1 MGVQLEEGRVMETA
15 TATPKASATKEKII
29 EAAARLVYRKG
40 FHATSLD
47 MVAQAAQVNR
57 GSLYYFF
64 RSKKNLGLAV
74 IDHYESLLHQNY
86 LSPSFGAQAK
96 GREKIRRLAES
107 YALMPMQDSP
117 CCGCPIGNLSLEL
130 SALDEQMRLRL
141 KGVWEKVFEKIAGVL
156 AQSQGEGELTGDVD
170 PLVHAR
176 SFFSQIQGAHIIA
189 RCSQDEGALRE
200 DCERAF
206 MSLPWAKD
214 EESE

>member
-1 MGVQLEEGRVMETA
+1 MESA
-15 TATPKASATKEKII
+15 TATPKGPKASATKQKII
-29 EAAARLVYRKG
+29 DAAARLVYQNG

-47 MVAQAAQVNR
+47 MVAQAARVNR

-86 LSPSFGAQAK
+86 LSPSFDIQAR

-107 YALMPMQDSP
+107 YARMPIQDSP

-130 SALDEQMRLRL
+130 SALDEEMRVKL
-141 KGVWEKVFEKIAGVL
+141 KKVWDGVFERIALVL
-156 AQSQGEGELTGDVD
+156 AQSQKEGDLPGRIT
-170 PLVHAR
+170 PLVFAR
-176 SFFSQIQGAHIIA
+176 SYFSQIQGAHIIA
-189 RCSQDEGALRE
+189 RCSRDEPSLRA

-206 MSLPWAKD
+206 MSLPWTRS
-214 EESE
+214 EESK

>member
-1 MGVQLEEGRVMETA
+1 META
-15 TATPKASATKEKII
+15 TETPKGLKASATKQKII
-29 EAAARLVYRKG
+29 EAAARLVYHRG

-47 MVAQAAQVNR
+47 MVAQAALVNR

-74 IDHYESLLHQNY
+74 IDHYESLLHENY
-86 LSPSFGAQAK
+86 LAPSFDIEAS

-107 YALMPMQDSP
+107 YARMPIQDSP

-130 SALDEQMRLRL
+130 SALDEGMRVRL
-141 KGVWEKVFEKIAGVL
+141 KEVWDGVFERIALVL
-156 AQSQGEGELTGDVD
+156 AQSQEDGDLPGNIA
-170 PLVHAR
+170 PLVYAR

-189 RCSQDEGALRE
+189 RCSQDEASLYE

-206 MSLPWAKD
+206 MSLPWAQK
-214 EESE
+214 EETR

>member
-1 MGVQLEEGRVMETA
+1 META
-15 TATPKASATKEKII
+15 TATPKASATKRKII

-74 IDHYESLLHQNY
+74 IDHYESLLHENY

-130 SALDEQMRLRL
+130 SALDEQMRVRL
-141 KGVWEKVFEKIAGVL
+141 KEVWDGVFERIAGVL
-156 AQSQGEGELTGDVD
+156 AQSQGEGRTSREMSTRSCTRVLFSHRFRVRILLRGVRRMREL
-170 PLVHAR
+170 
-176 SFFSQIQGAHIIA
+176 
-189 RCSQDEGALRE
+189 
-200 DCERAF
+200 CEKTA
-206 MSLPWAKD
+206 SVL
-214 EESE
+214 S

>member
-1 MGVQLEEGRVMETA
+1 MEA
-15 TATPKASATKEKII
+15 TASPPKGTKASATKEKII
-29 EAAARLVYRKG
+29 EAAARLVYHRG

-47 MVAQAAQVNR
+47 MVAQAARVNR

-86 LSPSFGAQAK
+86 LFPSFDAQTK
-96 GREKIRRLAES
+96 GREKIRRLAEL
-107 YALMPMQDSP
+107 YAHMPMQDSP

-130 SALDEQMRLRL
+130 SALDEEMRLRL
-141 KGVWEKVFEKIAGVL
+141 KGVWERVFEKIAGVL
-156 AQSQGEGELTGDVD
+156 AQSQDEGELPGDVD

-189 RCSQDEGALRE
+189 RCSRDEASLYE

-206 MSLPWAKD
+206 MSLPWAQD
-214 EESE
+214 GE

>member
-1 MGVQLEEGRVMETA
+1 MMETA
-15 TATPKASATKEKII
+15 TATPKGQKASATKQKII
-29 EAAARLVYRKG
+29 EAAARLVYQRG

-47 MVAQAAQVNR
+47 MVAQAARVNR

-74 IDHYESLLHQNY
+74 IDHYESLLHHNY
-86 LSPSFGAQAK
+86 LSPSFDIQAR

-107 YALMPMQDSP
+107 YAHMPIQDSP

-130 SALDEQMRLRL
+130 SALDEGMRVRL
-141 KGVWEKVFEKIAGVL
+141 KEVWDGVFERIALVL
-156 AQSQGEGELTGDVD
+156 AQSKEEGDLPGELE
-170 PLVHAR
+170 PLAHAR

-189 RCSQDEGALRE
+189 RCSQDEASLRQ

-206 MSLPWAKD
+206 MSLPWARKG
-214 EESE
+214 EPE